1 MAKHTG
7 ARLAVLVSGRGSN
20 FEALHLG
27 LQAQA
32 DQPAHIVGL
41 ISDQPQALAL
51 EKAKRFAV
59 PSQIINRKHY
69 QSKAAFENALVDAL
83 QALNPDWIVL
93 AGFMRVLSA
102 DAIAPFA
109 GRMINIHPSLLP
121 KHRGL
126 HTHERVLAANET
138 VHGASIHFVT
148 PELDGGPILSQVSM
162 AVEDHDDPDALAE
175 RLLPLEHRL
184 MRATVALLATNEVK
198 CGHGEIT
205 VNGQVLGQ
213 PLRLGHDLDDHGQ
226 RMDQPDPR

>member
-1 MAKHTG
+1 MPKTNG
-7 ARLAVLVSGRGSN
+7 TRLAVLVSGRGSN

-27 LQAQA
+27 LQALA

-51 EKAKRFAV
+51 EKAERFAI
-59 PSQIINRKHY
+59 PSQVIDRKRY
-69 QSKAAFENALVDAL
+69 ESKAPFEKALIDAL
-83 QALNPDWIVL
+83 QALRPDWVVL

-109 GRMINIHPSLLP
+109 GCMINIHPSLLP

-126 HTHERVLAANET
+126 HTHERVLAAHET

-148 PELDGGPILSQVSM
+148 PELDGGPVLSQVTM
-162 AVEDHDDPDALAE
+162 AVEDHDDPETLAE

-184 MRATVALLATNEVK
+184 MRATVALLASNEVK
-198 CGHGEIT
+198 CSHGEIT
-205 VNGQVLGQ
+205 INGQTLSQ

-226 RMDQPDPR
+226 RLDQPDAR